1 VALKDLQSDLSKLRD
16 VLDDRGFEDKFPS
29 RVEEG
34 VYAPEPTPIQGVYQ
48 DTKNQSTILSPIDA
62 QIKRGVDFFDDI
74 QGGAKGFVPKTN
86 LESFY
91 NKVQEGN
98 VVPPR
103 THDGTYYANLN
114 PIEGR
119 KSGFELNDVTYGF
132 TRRGPNPPSEAHNDG
147 IFYPPFG
154 ASGLNQLFEQT
165 TLYNIGGFS
174 ILNQPAGNSPP
185 GVRVSQPAGTFQP
198 LPPYNFLNSPIANYV
213 SSFFPDNPFSVTLGT
228 EAEPIRGDTVYNNRT
243 FTIVN
248 QPVSSWQSPLI
259 PNAHMVAQENTDINK
274 TFDVTTMDDMVYGG
288 YNLPEQRS
296 SAGNTQINIAHNKR
310 RGAYALG
317 FPISVFQHQPFPIAQ
332 QPNVSYTDRYFSE
345 NNGKS
350 IHISSAGQIK
360 AGLRYG
366 AIHQQTTI
374 DEDTEEIIYLPKKFI
389 NFNPGNALVDS
400 PATPWSDE
408 FPQFQSDFMT
418 TPIQEFISNYGK
430 VGDNQYGPS
439 LTWGLGAQNYVVA
452 GKIDSVANV
461 WPNTAN
467 TEPAS
472 PTPYERDRFLLEG
485 IKDKGSIL
493 DELIE
498 RVEGFSKIIDL
509 KTEFGRS
516 GNNTFLNVPAGLND
530 ENKFSV
536 SDYRDVANRGP
547 FEGKDNHPLILR
559 EVGNRWGQDK
569 ITADTPFDSA
579 LGDIVRGAP
588 TFTGYID
595 RVLQDRVRIAKF
607 MFLTSEGL
615 AFTAKQFAFQA
626 LNPTIESKVY
636 NPLSTLSIVGANDLI
651 DAFQGD
657 FDGNAIASLGS
668 SIASL
673 FFQIGHPERHLGNG
687 RYENVINTTTKDGRG
702 KVMGR
707 IRMSATPFG
716 VDYDIPTDS
725 LRSNTGIG
733 FIDNFINQRVEDLN
747 AAADAATRAPFFALS
762 NPNKY
767 AFPISSAPKSIT
779 NGVPSFLGSAELAL
793 KDVQNAQNKPGGT
806 FNKST
811 NDSTIQGGNNS
822 ELVTRHS
829 ALAYDKLTSDS
840 GYGTA
845 VLVSPSEKNDIERG
859 IFPGGL
865 QINAEVR
872 LDKRLEGKSI
882 NDDIGVEIPNS
893 PEVGGKNGVLGDSI
907 GLVKGNSSTSNVD
920 RINMIPLVPDLDN
933 SLPGIIR
940 NNPDF
945 VKFNFKSVFENKYL
959 VFRAILEGISDNVS
973 PEYNPTRYI
982 GRPDNLYTYVGTN
995 RTIGFNFKIY
1005 PKTKQELPILM
1016 EKLNYLVGLCYPS
1029 YTEQERMITPFIE
1042 LTIGDMFVRTPGL
1055 LNSLTVT
1062 VEDASTWEIDEGL
1075 QYPHFISC
1083 ACEFQHIGKYVPHNV
1098 GKHYDLSWLSSHR
1111 IDGKQPLGTF
1121 KKQKDEIPFRE
1132 ETPFGY
1138 INNIGPYVN
1147 PPLTAPDVPDMIDD
1161 APVDPGPG

>member
-29 RVEEG
+29 RVDEG

-62 QIKRGVDFFDDI
+62 QIKRGVDFFDDM

-119 KSGFELNDVTYGF
+119 KSAWRTDSGNYRFM
-132 TRRGPNPPSEAHNDG
+132 RRGANPPSQAYNDD
-147 IFYPPFG
+147 IFYPPRL
-154 ASGLNQLFEQT
+154 GLQT
-165 TLYNIGGFS
+165 TFYGIAGFNIG
-174 ILNQPAGNSPP
+174 NQPAGNAYNSP
-185 GVRVSQPAGTFQP
+185 FQP
-198 LPPYNFLNSPIANYV
+198 LPPYNFLNSPISNYV
-213 SSFFPDNPFSVTLGT
+213 SSFNDNPFSATLGT

-248 QPVSSWQSPLI
+248 QPVNSWESPLI

-288 YNLPEQRS
+288 YNLPGQRS

-332 QPNVSYTDRYFSE
+332 QPNVSYLDRYFSE
-345 NNGKS
+345 ANGKS

-400 PATPWSDE
+400 PATPWSDD

-461 WPNTAN
+461 WPDTVPPSDNRY
-467 TEPAS
+467 S
-472 PTPYERDRFLLEG
+472 PTPYARDRFLLEG
-485 IKDKGSIL
+485 IRDKESIL

-498 RVEGFSKIIDL
+498 RVEGFSKAIDI
-509 KTEFGRS
+509 KTAYTRHGT
-516 GNNTFLNVPAGLND
+516 NTFANVPAGLNN
-530 ENKFSV
+530 ENKFSL

-559 EVGNRWGQDK
+559 GVGNKWGDDD
-569 ITADTPFDSA
+569 ITADSPFDSA
-579 LGDIVRGAP
+579 LGGIVRGAP

-595 RVLQDRVRIAKF
+595 RVLQDRVRIARF
-607 MFLTSEGL
+607 MFFTSEGL
-615 AFTAKQFAFQA
+615 AFTAKQVALQA
-626 LNPTIESKVY
+626 LNPTIESKMY
-636 NPLSTLSIVGANDLI
+636 NPLSTLSIVGASDLLTAI
-651 DAFQGD
+651 QG
-657 FDGNAIASLGS
+657 GEISGGGVAALGR

-687 RYENVINTTTKDGRG
+687 RYENVINSTTVDTSGRI
-702 KVMGR
+702 MGR
-707 IRMSATPFG
+707 IRLSAQPFG
-716 VDYDIPTDS
+716 VQTESPKLPKLNES
-725 LRSNTGIG
+725 GGGLVK
-733 FIDNFINQRVEDLN
+733 NFINKQINKRMEEVEDGLLG
-747 AAADAATRAPFFALS
+747 AAIAPFFALS

-767 AFPISSAPKSIT
+767 TFPISSAPKSIT
-779 NGVPSFLGSAELAL
+779 DGVPSFVGGADLAL
-793 KDVQNAQNKPGGT
+793 KDVVEASTKPGGT

-811 NDSTIQGGNNS
+811 SDSTIQGGNNS

-829 ALAYDKLTSDS
+829 ALAYNKLNSDS

-945 VKFNFKSVFENKYL
+945 VKFNFKNVVENKYL

-1111 IDGKQPLGTF
+1111 IDDKQPLGTF